1 MSRATVRKKGAGGA
15 RRAAGGRGK
24 SAPVSGVKAPS
35 KALAIR
41 SAAMARSRGP
51 GGAGQGSVVKA
62 FNEIRADYEAA
73 HDSRLRRKRR
83 GFLPTGSSADYHL
96 RNGCDHLKILEQARD
111 MDRNDVLIG
120 QLVDRVVLNIV
131 QGGFAV
137 DPKTGDDGLDRE
149 LWARFDAW
157 ANDPRA
163 CDAQGE
169 RTFGRMEE
177 IVQRNTI
184 VDGEIFALPL
194 EDGPLQL
201 IESHRCRSPQYT
213 KDNVVLGI
221 RMDPDTRERQEYWF
235 TQEDLDPMAPSPK
248 AFDAFERVPAFD
260 EKGEPLVFHV
270 YDQKR
275 DTQTRG
281 ISAFAPIMITATM
294 IEDVMIAK
302 LVQQQVVSCI
312 TFIRNRL
319 AEFEG
324 DTPEA
329 VGPEERF
336 MFGGFEA
343 MVQQLSP
350 GLELSGQPGETIEP
364 WSPNVPNETFFPHM
378 RMMIQMLGI
387 NLGMPLVMVLM
398 DATETNFSGWRGAV
412 DQAQRGFRRKQM
424 LQATQFNSKVY
435 RWRMNWELARDQ
447 SLRKWLTKKK
457 IQFFAHGWNTPK
469 WPYIQPLQD
478 AQADALR
485 LRERLTSPR
494 RLHAERG
501 QDWDDIYAETIA
513 DNSAAIT
520 QAIRA
525 VQQIEKDT
533 GVKVHWREALYITT
547 PTPANVVVD
556 EGDGD
561 SGAGGKRTTVEARR

>member
-1 MSRATVRKKGAGGA
+1 
-15 RRAAGGRGK
+15 
-24 SAPVSGVKAPS
+24 
-35 KALAIR
+35 
-41 SAAMARSRGP
+41 MAR
-51 GGAGQGSVVKA
+51 ANHGSITRA
-62 FNEIRADYEAA
+62 FNAIRADYEAA
-73 HDSRLRRKRR
+73 HDSRLRRKRT
-83 GFLPTGSSADYHL
+83 GYLTTGSNADYHL
-96 RNGCDHLKILEQARD
+96 RNGSDHLKILEQARD

-120 QLVDRVVLNIV
+120 QMVDRVVLNIV

-137 DPKTGDDGLDRE
+137 DPKTGDDGLDKE
-149 LWARFDAW
+149 LWGRFDAW
-157 ANDPRA
+157 ANDPKA

-169 RTFGRMEE
+169 RPFSRLEE
-177 IVQRNTI
+177 LVCRQRI

-201 IESHRCRSPQYT
+201 MESHRCRSPQYT

-235 TQEDLDPMAPSPK
+235 TQEDIDPLAPSPK
-248 AFDAFERVPAFD
+248 AFDAFDRRPAFD
-260 EKGEPLVFHV
+260 EQGEPLVFHC
-270 YDQKR
+270 YDPRR

-319 AEFEG
+319 ENFEG

-329 VGPEERF
+329 VGPEESF
-336 MFGGFEA
+336 MFGAFEA
-343 MVQQLSP
+343 MVQQMSP
-350 GLELSGQPGETIEP
+350 GLELSGQPGEKIEP
-364 WSPNVPNETFFPHM
+364 WSPNVPNETFFPHI

-412 DQAQRGFRRKQM
+412 DQAQRGFRRSQF
-424 LQATQFNSKVY
+424 LQASQFNSRVY
-435 RWRMNWELARDQ
+435 RWRMRWELARDE
-447 SLRKWLTKKK
+447 SLKKWLTNPK
-457 IQFFAHGWNTPK
+457 IKFFAHGWNTPK

-485 LRERLTSPR
+485 QRERLTSPR

-501 QDWDDIYAETIA
+501 QDWDDIYAEIIA
-513 DNSAAIT
+513 DNTAAIT
-520 QAIRA
+520 AAIRA
-525 VQQIEKDT
+525 SQQIEKDT

-547 PTPANVVVD
+547 PTPANVVID

-561 SGAGGKRTTVEARR
+561 SGQGGKRTAVEARR